1 MRPPDGRCRRSTRC
15 RRADSRGTRGCAPRE
30 PTDPLPG
37 GRSDKVPADE
47 HEPALSPAQPR
58 QRPRDRRRGGARR
71 GLSRPRHGRAARGH
85 RHGAA
90 VGAVQLAPP
99 VVRREPQ
106 VLLVVRSART
116 EGFERLP
123 HLRPAHGTA
132 WNAGGRSLSARAVVV
147 ALALLLAAG
156 TLGACGGGSSPS
168 DAVPKSTPD
177 ITAPNDTSAEQ
188 AAAQTTSTSTTKT
201 KTSTSESQANES
213 GGNEA
218 TEEPESGGS
227 SSGAGEETA
236 TPSGGASAEK
246 EESAS
251 EKSAAGSSPTGGAG
265 APTGK

>member
-1 MRPPDGRCRRSTRC
+1 
-15 RRADSRGTRGCAPRE
+15 
-30 PTDPLPG
+30 
-37 GRSDKVPADE
+37 
-47 HEPALSPAQPR
+47 
-58 QRPRDRRRGGARR
+58 
-71 GLSRPRHGRAARGH
+71 
-85 RHGAA
+85 
-90 VGAVQLAPP
+90 
-99 VVRREPQ
+99 
-106 VLLVVRSART
+106 VVRSART
-116 EGFERLP
+116 EGPERLP
-123 HLRPAHGTA
+123 DLRPAHGTA
-132 WNAGGRSLSARAVVV
+132 WIAGGRSLSARAVVV

-188 AAAQTTSTSTTKT
+188 AAAQTTSTSTTTKT

-246 EESAS
+246 EESPS